1 MMINHNMICLG
12 IFHFHYSLTI
22 ISKMNKTVCMRI
34 NALISFYFIIIVT
47 IMRFKIMACYNNFY
61 PFAFELNQ
69 PFAYTFFFA

>member
-34 NALISFYFIIIVT
+34 NNFVSFFSVNNFTIV
-47 IMRFKIMACYNNFY
+47 RFKIMACYNNFC
-61 PFAFELNQ
+61 PFTFEFIQ
-69 PFAYTFFFA
+69 SSAYMFFFA